1 MRCEALNC
9 DASMR
14 PKAEKEEG
22 KGRGKME
29 NKVSR
34 RSAVV
39 RGAWAL
45 TGWAAPSGS
54 WASEARLSQTDAN
67 VGHVMLATPW
77 VPGSDPAAYWVSEK
91 LDGVRAIW
99 DGQQLRFRSGRP
111 LMAPD
116 WFTAFLP
123 AIALD
128 GELWLGRGTFDR
140 LSAAVRR
147 ETPVEAQWRQVVYQ
161 VFDLPGHGGTFSE
174 RLLSMKAVLAAR
186 SAPWVQALP
195 QFCLAIASALALQLQ
210 QVVQG
215 GGEGLVL
222 HHADALWQAGR
233 SDFLHK
239 LKVAQDEDARVV
251 GHVPGKGRLNGRV
264 GALLLEM
271 PSRQRFAMG
280 SGLTDAQREKP
291 PEVGAWVTYRFRD
304 RTPSGLPRFASFLR
318 ERLPE

>member
-1 MRCEALNC
+1 MKNY
-9 DASMR
+9 
-14 PKAEKEEG
+14 
-22 KGRGKME
+22 
-29 NKVSR
+29 VSR

-39 RGAWAL
+39 RAACAL
-45 TGWAAPSGS
+45 TGWAAPTVSGS
-54 WASEARLSQTDAN
+54 AERSVSQTDAN
-67 VGHVMLATPW
+67 AGHVMLATPW
-77 VPGSDPAAYWVSEK
+77 VAGSDPAAYWVSEK

-99 DGQQLRFRSGRP
+99 DGQRMRFRSGRP

-123 AIALD
+123 PTPLD

-140 LSAAVRR
+140 LSATVRR
-147 ETPVEAQWRQVVYQ
+147 ETPVDALWREVVYQ

-174 RLLSMKAVLAAR
+174 RLLTMKAVLAAH
-186 SAPWVQALP
+186 PTPFVQALS
-195 QFCLAIASALALQLQ
+195 QFRVANPSALSLQLQ

-233 SDFLHK
+233 SDFLRK
-239 LKVAQDEDARVV
+239 LKVSQDEDARII

-264 GALLLEM
+264 GALLVEM
-271 PSRQRFAMG
+271 PNGQRFALG

-291 PEVGAWVTYRFRD
+291 PEVGAWVTYRYRD

-318 ERLPE
+318 ERPPE